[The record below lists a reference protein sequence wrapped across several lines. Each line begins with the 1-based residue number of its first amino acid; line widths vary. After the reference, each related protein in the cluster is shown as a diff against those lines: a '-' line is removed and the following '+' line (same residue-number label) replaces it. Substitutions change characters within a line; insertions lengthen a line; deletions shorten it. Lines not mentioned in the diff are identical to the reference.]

1 MPKKVYKAV
10 VYCRLSKEDG
20 DKVESN
26 SISGQ
31 RAFCEEF
38 ISRQKDI
45 SIVREPIVDDGVSG
59 VSFERAG
66 FKELEEEIKKGKVN
80 CVVVRDLSRFSRNYI
95 DAGRY
100 LEKIFPSLGIRF
112 IAINDNYDSLTS
124 DPQSDAFVLPFKNL
138 INDTYCKDISV
149 KIRSS
154 LEIKKKNGDYVGPF
168 CPYGYKRDEIDRHR
182 LVVDE
187 NTRETIQTIFSLFK
201 DGMSIGKIAQ
211 WLNATGVLPP
221 MDYKRS
227 TGVNFETVF
236 KTSDTAKWEY
246 NTVKRILTND
256 CYIGVLIQGKRG
268 TPNYKDRRTKSKDE
282 SEWVKIENAHEALVS
297 YEDFVAVNILLARDM
312 RSTVDDSENS
322 LSGFVFC
329 ADCGASMIRKT
340 VPSRGKK
347 YVYYVCSKN
356 KKHKVCSTH
365 SIALVEV
372 EEKVLNGIRDQ
383 VEIVVNLEKALEL
396 IDETP
401 SNNRQV
407 FSYEKQIDALRTE
420 IERYQKLKLRLY
432 EDYNDEII
440 TKDEYF
446 EFKKI
451 YTSNIEEKSK
461 TIKQLEKE
469 CSQAINTVGASKTWI
484 AIFKEY
490 ENFTALNRRVLLS
503 LVDKILIY
511 ENHCI
516 EVIFKYKDEYEET
529 LDFILK
535 FENKEKIAG

>member
-26 SISGQ
+26 SIRGQ

-38 ISRQKDI
+38 ISKQKDI
-45 SIVREPIVDDGVSG
+45 TIVHDPIVDDGVSG

-66 FKELEEEIKKGKVN
+66 FKELEEEIKKGKVD

-100 LEKIFPSLGIRF
+100 LEKIFPNLGIRF

-168 CPYGYKRDEIDRHR
+168 CPYGYKRDEIERHR

-187 NTRETIQTIFSLFK
+187 NTRETIQMIFSLFK
-201 DGMSIGKIAQ
+201 DGMSIGKIKQ
-211 WLNATGVLPP
+211 RLNATGILPP

-256 CYIGVLIQGKRG
+256 CYIGVLTQGKRG
-268 TPNYKDRRTKSKDE
+268 TPNYKDRRTKNKDE
-282 SEWVKIENAHEALVS
+282 SEWVKIENSHEALIS
-297 YEDFVAVNILLARDM
+297 YEDFVAVNSLLARDM

-347 YVYYVCSKN
+347 YVYYICSKN

-365 SIALVEV
+365 SMALVEV

-383 VEIVVNLEKALEL
+383 VELVVNLEKALEL

-401 SNNRQV
+401 SNNRQI
-407 FSYEKQIDALRTE
+407 FSYEKQIDTLKAE

-451 YTSNIEEKSK
+451 YTSNIEEKVK

-469 CSQAINTVGASKTWI
+469 CSQAIGTVSSSKTWI

-490 ENFTALNRRVLLS
+490 ENFIALNRRVLLS

-511 ENHCI
+511 ENH
-516 EVIFKYKDEYEET
+516 VIGVVFKYKDEYEET